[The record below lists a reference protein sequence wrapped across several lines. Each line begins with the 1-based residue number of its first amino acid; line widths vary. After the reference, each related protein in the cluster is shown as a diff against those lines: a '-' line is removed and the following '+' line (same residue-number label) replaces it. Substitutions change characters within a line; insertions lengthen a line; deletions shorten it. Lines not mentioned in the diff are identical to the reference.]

1 MFQWDLSECGILV
14 LQVIFF
20 VFVKHKVLSN
30 EIKNPPR
37 LIKLILQE
45 EGLDL
50 LDKHVLKAVVS
61 DLLLG
66 VAEIKFCKG

>member
-30 EIKNPPR
+30 EIKNPPH

>member
-1 MFQWDLSECGILV
+1 MRL
-14 LQVIFF
+14 
-20 VFVKHKVLSN
+20 
-30 EIKNPPR
+30 KNPPH

-66 VAEIKFCKG
+66 VAEIKFCKDSWKDTVFPKSKYKNV